1 MDFPQTG
8 DAKMDTQELYR
19 RGLAIRKEI
28 FGTEAVEKRMQ
39 AVGDYGAPLQHI
51 INAYAYGD
59 VWARPGLERRIRSL
73 VVLGMTAAINRP
85 AEFKV
90 HMNGA
95 LNNGCTP
102 EEIREVCLLVAL
114 YCGVPASND
123 AHRIALETFAEKG
136 IASPGKP

>member
-1 MDFPQTG
+1 
-8 DAKMDTQELYR
+8 MDTQELYR

-28 FGTEAVEKRMQ
+28 FGAEAVEKRMN

-51 INAYAYGD
+51 VNAYAYGD
-59 VWARPGLERRIRSL
+59 IWARPGMERKIRSL

-102 EEIREVCLLVAL
+102 EEVREVCLMVAL
-114 YCGVPASND
+114 YCGIPASND

-136 IASPGKP
+136 IA

>member
-1 MDFPQTG
+1 
-8 DAKMDTQELYR
+8 MDTQELYR

-28 FGTEAVEKRMQ
+28 FGTEAVEKRMN

-51 INAYAYGD
+51 VNAYAYGD
-59 VWARPGLERRIRSL
+59 IWARPGLERRIRSL

-95 LNNGCTP
+95 LNNGCTK
-102 EEIREVCLLVAL
+102 EEIREVLLLIAL
-114 YCGVPASND
+114 YCGIPASND
-123 AHRIALETFAEKG
+123 AHRIALETFAQKG
-136 IASPGKP
+136 IA

>member
-1 MDFPQTG
+1 MY
-8 DAKMDTQELYR
+8 TQELYS

-28 FGTEAVEKRMQ
+28 FGAQAVEKRMS
-39 AVGDYGAPLQHI
+39 AVGDYGAPLQNI
-51 INAYAYGD
+51 VNAYAYGD
-59 VWARPGLERRIRSL
+59 IWARPGMERKIRSL

-102 EEIREVCLLVAL
+102 EEIREVCLMVAL
-114 YCGVPASND
+114 YCGIPASND

-136 IASPGKP
+136 IAGTG